1 MGRRRCR
8 RSIRRPTASISRTG
22 NRKADP
28 TGPPSTYASCASG
41 KQLPDEIK
49 WVKFSGIAWTEDG
62 KGFFYGRYPE
72 PPAGKALEAA
82 VRDKKIYYH
91 ALGTPQSADR
101 LIYERTDE
109 PVAVHRRRYR

>member
-1 MGRRRCR
+1 MREL
-8 RSIRRPTASISRTG
+8 TT
-22 NRKADP
+22 
-28 TGPPSTYASCASG
+28 G
-41 KQLPDEIK
+41 KQLPDAIL

-91 ALGTPQSADR
+91 ALGTEQRDAPTIAD
-101 LIYERTDE
+101 
-109 PVAVHRRRYR
+109 AVRAMMLRISS